1 MLRFQLALLLFLF
14 AAWGI
19 FLLSSLGD
27 FLLDIYK
34 AELFCIIADGVQ
46 VSRTSLI

>member
-1 MLRFQLALLLFLF
+1 MLCILLALLLFLF

-27 FLLDIYK
+27 FLLDIYSHIK
-34 AELFCIIADGVQ
+34 PTRQKILEMIL
-46 VSRTSLI
+46 